1 MRSDEFVTL
10 RTGAIK
16 NICPNIT
23 KESALSNQ
31 RTEIIGRGTWLD
43 MVARRVIE
51 CEEKLNRKV
60 SVLRTESGLGA
71 SGIPH
76 IGSLG
81 DAIRAYGVKIALE
94 TQGRKA
100 EFIAYSDD
108 LDGLRKVPSGM
119 PESLKNFLGQPVS
132 AIPDPYNCHASYAV
146 HINSLLR
153 DAMDKCGAEYVFHSA
168 TEDYRKGILLDQ
180 VRKILASA
188 EKVGEIVKEEVGQE
202 KFTEVLPYFPICGS
216 CGRIYTTK
224 STAFDEKSDKLLYS
238 CEGTA
243 EVKGQQLTGC
253 GYKGEVDIKDGR
265 GKLPWKGEFAA
276 RWTTLHINFEA
287 YGKDIADSVRI
298 NDRICEEILGYP
310 PPSHVRYELFLD
322 KGGKK
327 ISKSKS
333 AVDVLTPQTWFK
345 YAPPVS
351 LNLLMFKRITGA
363 RNVGVEDIPTFVN
376 ELNHLEEIYFGLRKI
391 GDEKEAAKLKGLYEY
406 AYFLKPPPAATAHVP
421 YNLLVYLVTVAPP
434 ENRMD
439 YVEKK
444 LREYGY
450 LKDGLSPSIQQQL
463 DYAANWARDFQ
474 EIPETEIEIKNA
486 EKLAI
491 EDLIAIVRNE
501 TDERV
506 LQNSIF
512 NLAKK
517 YAIEP
522 SNFFKLL
529 YTILLG
535 SPRGPRLGP
544 YIKAMGSENVARA
557 LGRAIGTTVAS

>member
-1 MRSDEFVTL
+1 MRPDEFVTV
-10 RTGAIK
+10 RRGAIK

-23 KESALSNQ
+23 KEAALSNQ
-31 RTEIIGRGTWLD
+31 RMEIIGRGTWLD

-51 CEEKLNRKV
+51 REEKLGRKV

-94 TQGRKA
+94 TQGRLA

-119 PESLKNFLGQPVS
+119 PDSLKNFLGQPVS
-132 AIPDPYNCHASYAV
+132 SIPDPYNCHESYAV

-153 DAMDKCGAEYVFHSA
+153 DAMDKCGVEYVFHSA
-168 TEDYRKGILLDQ
+168 TADYRKGLLLDQ

-188 EKVGEIVKEEVGQE
+188 EKVGDIVKEEVGQE
-202 KFTEVLPYFPICGS
+202 KFTAVLPYFPICGS

-224 STAFDEKSDKLLYS
+224 STSFDEKTDKLLYS

-243 EVKGQQLTGC
+243 EVRGQQLTGC

-276 RWTTLHINFEA
+276 RWTALGINFEA
-287 YGKDIADSVRI
+287 YGKDISDSVRI
-298 NDRICEEILGYP
+298 NDRICKEILGYP
-310 PPSHVRYELFLD
+310 PPYHVRYELFLD
-322 KGGKK
+322 KGGQK

-333 AVDVLTPQTWFK
+333 ALDVLTPQTWFK
-345 YAPPVS
+345 YAPPNS

-363 RNVGVEDIPTFVN
+363 RNVGIEDIPTFVN
-376 ELNHLEEIYFGLRKI
+376 ELYNLEEIYFGLRKI
-391 GDEKEAAKLKGLYEY
+391 SDEKETAKLRGLYEY
-406 AYFLKPPPAATAHVP
+406 SYFLKPPPAARPHVP
-421 YNLLVYLVTVAPP
+421 YNLLVYLVTVSPP
-434 ENRMD
+434 DNRID

-450 LKDGLSPSIQQQL
+450 LKNGITPEIQPQL
-463 DYAANWARDFQ
+463 EYATNWAKDFQ
-474 EIPETEIEIKNA
+474 EIPETKIEIKNS

-491 EDLIAIVRNE
+491 EDLIATVRNE
-501 TDERV
+501 TDERI

-522 SNFFKLL
+522 PDFFKLL

-535 SPRGPRLGP
+535 APRGPRLGP

-557 LGRAIGTTVAS
+557 LSRSIGTEKPS

>member
-1 MRSDEFVTL
+1 MLPD
-10 RTGAIK
+10 
-16 NICPNIT
+16 IT
-23 KESALSNQ
+23 RESALSNVKL
-31 RTEIIGRGTWLD
+31 EIIGRGTWLD

-51 CEEKLNRKV
+51 REEKLGRKV

-81 DAIRAYGVKIALE
+81 DVIRAYGVRLALE
-94 TQGRKA
+94 IQGRRA

-108 LDGLRKVPSGM
+108 LDGLRKVPAGM
-119 PESLKNFLGQPVS
+119 PDSLRNFLGQPVS
-132 AIPDPYNCHASYAV
+132 VVPDPYNCHESYAV

-153 DAMDKCGAEYVFHSA
+153 DAMDKCGVEYVFHSA
-168 TEDYRKGILLDQ
+168 TEDYKKGILLEQ
-180 VRKILASA
+180 IRKILASA
-188 EKVGEIVKEEVGQE
+188 ERVGDIVKDEVGQE
-202 KFTEVLPYFPICGS
+202 KFISVLPYFPICGF
-216 CGRIYTTK
+216 CGRIYTTR
-224 STAFDEKSDKLLYS
+224 STSFDEKTDKLLYA

-243 EVKGQQLTGC
+243 EVKGQKLAGC

-265 GKLPWKGEFAA
+265 SKLPWKGEFAA
-276 RWTTLHINFEA
+276 RWTALQINFEA

-310 PPSHVRYELFLD
+310 PPYHVRYELFLN
-322 KGGKK
+322 KGGQK

-333 AVDVLTPQTWFK
+333 ALDVITPQIWFK
-345 YAPPVS
+345 YAPPSS

-363 RNVGVEDIPTFVN
+363 RNVGIEDIPNFVN
-376 ELNHLEEIYFGLRKI
+376 ELNQLEDIYFGIRKI
-391 GDEKEAAKLKGLYEY
+391 NDEKETAKLKGLYEY
-406 AYFLKPPPAATAHVP
+406 SYFLKPPAAARTHVP
-421 YNLLVYLVTVAPP
+421 YNLLVYLVTVSPSDT
-434 ENRMD
+434 RME
-439 YVEKK
+439 YIETK

-450 LKDGLSPSIQQQL
+450 LKNGMNPDIQQQVE
-463 DYAANWARDFQ
+463 YAGNWAKDFQ
-474 EIPETEIEIKNA
+474 EIPETKIEIKNP

-491 EDLIAIVRNE
+491 EDLITIVRNE

-512 NLAKK
+512 NLAKR
-517 YAIEP
+517 YTIEP
-522 SNFFKLL
+522 SSFFKLL

-557 LGRAIGTTVAS
+557 LSRAIGTQTTP